1 MMFRTI
7 AVVIAL
13 TALPAAAQ
21 DAKET
26 KHSGQPVNS
35 DCVQLGSLYRSNLR
49 STGRPVT
56 PMAAVQDSIVR
67 HNTQQR
73 LLWIA
78 WSLRCDMRP
87 FIDTEIEYSMGP
99 R

>member
-1 MMFRTI
+1 MMLRTV
-7 AVVIAL
+7 AAAL
-13 TALPAAAQ
+13 ALSIIPAMAQ

-26 KHSGQPVNS
+26 KHFAQPVNT
-35 DCVQLGSLYRSNLR
+35 DCAQLGSLYRSNLK

-67 HNTQQR
+67 HSTQQR

>member
-1 MMFRTI
+1 MILRTL
-7 AVVIAL
+7 AVAITL
-13 TALPAAAQ
+13 SALPAAAQ
-21 DAKET
+21 DAREAKNG
-26 KHSGQPVNS
+26 GQQ
-35 DCVQLGSLYRSNLR
+35 DCVQLGSLYRSNLK

-73 LLWIA
+73 LLWMA
-78 WSLRCDMRP
+78 WSLRCDLRP
-87 FIDTEIEYSMGP
+87 FIDTEIEYSMVP